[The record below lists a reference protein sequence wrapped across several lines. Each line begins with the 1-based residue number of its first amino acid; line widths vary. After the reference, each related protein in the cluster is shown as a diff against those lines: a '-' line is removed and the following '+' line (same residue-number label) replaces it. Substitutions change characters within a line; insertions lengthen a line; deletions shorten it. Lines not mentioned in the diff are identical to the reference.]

1 LKRESELYFQ
11 DIVKAVDRIKGY
23 VHRMNFD
30 TFSKNE
36 LVMDA
41 VLRNL
46 EIIGEAA
53 TQLPKEAKDKAMEIP
68 WRDIQDFRI
77 VAAHHYWK
85 INLNRVWDIIE
96 NKLDPLKKQ
105 ILQLKNK

>member
-1 LKRESELYFQ
+1 MKREYNLYLK
-11 DIVKAVDRIKGY
+11 DILEAITRIEDYIDSMDFNSFIKSQIT
-23 VHRMNFD
+23 V
-30 TFSKNE
+30 
-36 LVMDA
+36 DA

-53 TQLPKEAKDKAMEIP
+53 TNIPDQIKEKNPQIP

-85 INLNRVWDIIE
+85 VNLNRVWDIIE
-96 NKLDPLKKQ
+96 NKLEDLKTQ
-105 ILQLKNK
+105 IEG